1 MDEVTKL
8 QLIGLTVVGTGVV
21 ILLFIRAQFARVI
34 GFVAIVLGL
43 FSLVAL
49 SVPQMASLPPAEEK
63 FDIAT
68 VKTPTDM
75 AAIGQKIFF
84 SKGQC
89 ALCHSIGPSE
99 SARCPDLKGIGAK
112 LSREFIFESLT
123 QPQAYIYLDYRHEGL
138 PKEYPARMPY
148 INKNPIGLTKN
159 EILSVIAFLQQMS
172 GEPISVNPS
181 ELEVPGQTPSA
192 PVKAE
197 ESVPVAVAQARWGGI
212 HGRIDQTDYL
222 NGRDI
227 SAVEVRGAQHSGL
240 GAVALQS
247 HLSVPH
253 AGDGRNRH
261 LLHDER
267 RVEGCFLGTDSALP
281 DR

>member
-1 MDEVTKL
+1 MSEVVKL
-8 QLIGLTVVGTGVV
+8 QLIGLCVVGLGVV
-21 ILLFIRAQFARVI
+21 ILLFIKSQFLRVI

-49 SVPQMASLPPAEEK
+49 AVPQMASLPPAEESINIA
-63 FDIAT
+63 DI
-68 VKTPTDM
+68 KTPTDM
-75 AAIGQKIFF
+75 ASIGQKIFF

-123 QPQAYIYLDYRHEGL
+123 EPQAYLYLDYRHEGV

-148 INKNPIGLTKN
+148 INKNPCRNAMN

-181 ELEVPGQTPSA
+181 ELDLPRPSAA
-192 PVKAE
+192 PVKAADAGT
-197 ESVPVAVAQARWGGI
+197 VAVAQAR
-212 HGRIDQTDYL
+212 
-222 NGRDI
+222 
-227 SAVEVRGAQHSGL
+227 
-240 GAVALQS
+240 
-247 HLSVPH
+247 
-253 AGDGRNRH
+253 
-261 LLHDER
+261 
-267 RVEGCFLGTDSALP
+267 
-281 DR
+281 